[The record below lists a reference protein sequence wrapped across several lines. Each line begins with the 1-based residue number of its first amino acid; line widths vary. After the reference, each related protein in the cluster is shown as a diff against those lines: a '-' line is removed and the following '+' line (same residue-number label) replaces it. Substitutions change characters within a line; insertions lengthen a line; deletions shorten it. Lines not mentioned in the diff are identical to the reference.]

1 VTRGTDIM
9 SPDGTVEGASNV
21 LSRKLAEMLVGR
33 DMRSGPMTH
42 MPMRRELSPL
52 ETSHQRG
59 EAAKPAGPRLVT
71 IVTNFELVMVAAFCA
86 LGLLATVMWC
96 FIFPI
101 ME

>member
-1 VTRGTDIM
+1 M
-9 SPDGTVEGASNV
+9 N
-21 LSRKLAEMLVGR
+21 
-33 DMRSGPMTH
+33 H

-52 ETSHQRG
+52 EPSHRRA
-59 EAAKPAGPRLVT
+59 EAVKPTAPRLVA

-86 LGLLATVMWC
+86 LGLLMTAMWC